1 MTVGIVIPMYLCY
14 LHAEALGEAEHDD
27 VDAIGIADEVVV
39 EHEVV
44 LVPGELPD
52 ADLTHA
58 AQTDAL
64 HADAQGVRGEAPGP
78 RLLAAQAH
86 FAWKH
91 QQVELWKLFK
101 DL

>member
-1 MTVGIVIPMYLCY
+1 MYLCY

-78 RLLAAQAH
+78 ACWQPRLTSPESISRLNFENCLKISKSKRQER
-86 FAWKH
+86 K
-91 QQVELWKLFK
+91 
-101 DL
+101 